1 MNSKQWFEKAKKFI
15 PGGVNSPVRAF
26 NDVGGTP
33 VYFKKAVG
41 SVITTEDGKELVDFC
56 NSFGPMILGHAHPE
70 IVDEIKK

>member
-1 MNSKQWFEKAKKFI
+1 MTNLNSKQWFNKAKNFI

-41 SVITTEDGKELVDFC
+41 SVITTEAVSYTHLR
-56 NSFGPMILGHAHPE
+56 AHE
-70 IVDEIKK
+70 T